1 MQNATANLPED
12 TYLKD
17 NTVADHGGTLANIRT
32 LNISLGGAFLSYPPD
47 DHARVFYDF
56 FNTISILDGGLFKF
70 FGTAANDDRLVIE
83 MDGDLMIRGGGEM
96 IANNLEVYGRYYC
109 HFGTRSRNK

>member
-1 MQNATANLPED
+1 MYCIYNLNSLD
-12 TYLKD
+12 K
-17 NTVADHGGTLANIRT
+17 NTIFEPVREKTNNLRSDQVRHKPGCTVT
-32 LNISLGGAFLSYPPD
+32 E
-47 DHARVFYDF
+47 ARVFYDF
-56 FNTISILDGGLFKF
+56 FNTISILDGELFKF